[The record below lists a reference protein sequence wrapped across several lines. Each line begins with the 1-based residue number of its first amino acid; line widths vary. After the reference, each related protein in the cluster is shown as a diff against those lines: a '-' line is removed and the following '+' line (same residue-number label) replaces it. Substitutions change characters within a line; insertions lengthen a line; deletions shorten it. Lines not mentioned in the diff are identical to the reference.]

1 MGHLYIT
8 APSPE
13 NNFSF
18 VIKFTISLAEYLPEL
33 RGGGASGSDLMV
45 TPLPTLF
52 TAPLFMV
59 LMFLCARGEL
69 GV

>member
-8 APSPE
+8 AS
-13 NNFSF
+13 S
-18 VIKFTISLAEYLPEL
+18 PEL

-69 GV
+69 DV